1 MSLISI
7 HGAYLSFSDAP
18 LLDNTELH
26 IEEGERVCLV
36 GRNGAGKSTL
46 MKIINGEQPLDDGRI
61 IYEQDLVVARLQQ
74 DPPRNITGSV
84 YDFVAEGVA
93 EQAEHLKA
101 YHAIS
106 HLVMED
112 PSEKNLNEMGR
123 LQTILDHHNLWQL
136 DSRINDVLQQI
147 GLQPDTEL
155 SSLSGGWLRKAALGR
170 ALVSNPRVL
179 MLDEPTNHL
188 DIETI
193 DWLENFLKT
202 FNGSIVFI
210 SHDRSFIRNM
220 ATRIVDLDRGKLV
233 SWPGDYDQFL
243 LGKEEALRVEEMQ
256 NAEFDRKLAQ
266 EEVWIRQGIKARRT
280 RNEGRV
286 RALKALRR
294 ERSERRDVMG
304 KANMQVGEAARSGK
318 IVFEL
323 ENVDYGVDGKTLVKD
338 FSTQVQRGDKI
349 ALIGPNGCGKTTLLR
364 LMLGQLKADAGRVHC
379 GTKLE
384 IAYFDQHRA
393 ELDPDKTVM
402 DNLAEG
408 KQEVMVNGKPR
419 HVLGY
424 LQDFLFH
431 PKRAMTPVRAL
442 SGGERNR
449 LLLARLFLK
458 PSNLLILDE
467 PTNDLDVETLEL
479 LEELVDGYQG
489 TVLLV
494 SHDRQFVDNTVT
506 ECWIFEGNGEIGTF
520 VGGYHDAQQQRAA
533 YKQTKA
539 APVKSAA
546 AKPAEKADA
555 PKRSAGKL
563 SYNLT
568 RELEQLPQKL
578 EQLETRIGELQAQM
592 SHPDFFS
599 QPHDKTQPVLD
610 ALAQAEQ
617 ELETTFERW
626 EELEALKNGA

>member
-193 DWLENFLKT
+193 DWLESFLKT

-323 ENVDYGVDGKTLVKD
+323 ENVDYGVHGKTLVKD

-546 AKPAEKADA
+546 TKPAEKADA

-578 EQLETRIGELQAQM
+578 EQLETRIGELQARM